1 MSTIYPSAK
10 QARNTAIG
18 LLMASLAIAYPCL
31 TVALVK
37 VHYSFRHADLNKQTE
52 AILQVVTFPMC
63 LGCVFALFLL
73 LADARGMKRLAGI
86 GVCATGIGLNILLVL
101 ALGFTV

>member
-10 QARNTAIG
+10 QVRNTGIG

-31 TVALVK
+31 TVVLVK
-37 VHYSFRHADLNKQTE
+37 VHYSFRHADLNKRTE

-63 LGCVFALFLL
+63 LGCAFALFLL
-73 LADARGMKRLAGI
+73 LADARGKKRLAGI
-86 GVCATGIGLNILLVL
+86 GLCAAGIGLNILLVI
-101 ALGFTV
+101 AFGFTV